1 MEQAYDYLPLVAC
14 GKKPSFSTLVKERFY
29 NDIIAE
35 IEWYCRR
42 EKVDIR
48 PISYKKAIV
57 KNHDIDEHNLYFD
70 VIVDCVRN
78 ENGVEKPIT
87 MVVDAYFDLDD
98 GFKTIHTRCAVLL
111 WKGFRLKSVLP
122 DDLIP
127 VISKKDLDAIAVRM
141 INVLY
146 PRVSEYADPI
156 SINQVVRR
164 LGLSVQDVHFD
175 SDEDLLAKI
184 FFEDA
189 STIIVDTKTQ
199 IKHIIPIAA
208 GTILVNTPIDKIPD
222 DRIRNN
228 TIMHE
233 VVHWLLHRP
242 AFLLAKP
249 WSSECAAIACRR
261 SGGNSSSPQWTAIDR
276 MEWQANSLAPRMLM
290 PDWATRFIAD
300 GWQRRYSRLSPLLRM
315 ERTIDHL
322 SMHFNVSR
330 QLAKIRLEEL
340 GYEDAKTAFT
350 YYEKR
355 KHTISFDNATRE
367 LARNKS
373 FRDALETGIYAYV
386 DNCFV
391 IRDSK
396 YLYRDENGTLHLS
409 SYAKAHMAECCLAFA
424 SRRIHPGMQYGLLRY
439 AIEDE
444 SFITGSETSPSDL
457 AKRTKSIMG
466 VLNSLPENFSETLV
480 AHMKRKGVTVEQL
493 AENSLVSDR
502 QIYRFRKTPYP
513 SITLPQVV
521 GLCIGLKLH
530 PVFSED
536 LIKKAGY
543 SFNMSPQHKAYH
555 MLILTMSCNS
565 IYECNEYLAQ
575 IGIAPIG
582 REE

>member
-1 MEQAYDYLPLVAC
+1 
-14 GKKPSFSTLVKERFY
+14 
-29 NDIIAE
+29 
-35 IEWYCRR
+35 
-42 EKVDIR
+42 
-48 PISYKKAIV
+48 
-57 KNHDIDEHNLYFD
+57 
-70 VIVDCVRN
+70 
-78 ENGVEKPIT
+78 
-87 MVVDAYFDLDD
+87 
-98 GFKTIHTRCAVLL
+98 
-111 WKGFRLKSVLP
+111 
-122 DDLIP
+122 
-127 VISKKDLDAIAVRM
+127 
-141 INVLY
+141 
-146 PRVSEYADPI
+146 
-156 SINQVVRR
+156 
-164 LGLSVQDVHFD
+164 
-175 SDEDLLAKI
+175 
-184 FFEDA
+184 
-189 STIIVDTKTQ
+189 
-199 IKHIIPIAA
+199 
-208 GTILVNTPIDKIPD
+208 
-222 DRIRNN
+222 
-228 TIMHE
+228 
-233 VVHWLLHRP
+233 
-242 AFLLAKP
+242 
-249 WSSECAAIACRR
+249 
-261 SGGNSSSPQWTAIDR
+261 
-276 MEWQANSLAPRMLM
+276 
-290 PDWATRFIAD
+290 
-300 GWQRRYSRLSPLLRM
+300 
-315 ERTIDHL
+315 
-322 SMHFNVSR
+322 MHFNVSR

-424 SRRIHPGMQYGLLRY
+424 SRRIHPGMQHGLLRY

-444 SFITGSETSPSDL
+444 TFITGSETSPSDL

-466 VLNSLPENFSETLV
+466 VLNSLPEDFSETLV

-513 SITLPQVV
+513 NITLPQVV